1 MGRLSDTLIV
11 FASDHGEFAGDR
23 GLGEKELF
31 YDEIVRVPFIVC
43 DPDPRADATRGSADP
58 RFVEGIDVVPTILD
72 ALEIDGARHRVEGR
86 SLLPLT
92 RGDAPAAWRDCVFSE
107 LDYGF
112 RRARHVLHRGVRE
125 CRGFM
130 VRTHTWKYVH
140 WEGFRPQLFDLDAD
154 PQELLDLGAEA
165 RHDAVRSAMRE
176 RLFDWMSTGKRRTTV
191 SDEVVA
197 SRTDAHRAH
206 GIHIGIW

>member
-11 FASDHGEFAGDR
+11 FTSDHGEFSGDR

-43 DPDPRADATRGSADP
+43 DPDPRADATRGGADA

-72 ALEIDGARHRVEGR
+72 ALGVAGAPHRIEGR

-92 RGDAPAAWRDCVFSE
+92 RGEPGTLRDAVFSE

-112 RRARHVLHRGVRE
+112 RRARRVLGRAVGE

-130 VRTHTWKYVH
+130 VRTEEWKYVH
-140 WEGFRPQLFDLDAD
+140 WTGFRPQLFDLDAD
-154 PQELLDLGAEA
+154 PRELLDLGADPGLAEVRA
-165 RHDAVRSAMRE
+165 RMRE
-176 RLFDWMSTGKRRTTV
+176 RLFDWLGSGKRRTTI
-191 SDEVVA
+191 SDEAV
-197 SRTDAHRAH
+197 SRGTDAHRAH